1 MPPAIKP
8 TTVQPIAR
16 APAAAPIPT
25 AKVVVPAAGFAGGG
39 PDARDATIGVD
50 VAHADARAEF
60 AGRPM
65 WSALAECSA
74 RMDLIQVKT
83 GDSAKLQADSYARR
97 AAYVLWG
104 NRSSDVS
111 GNGRGPME
119 PLVQQERA
127 RLAARVAATWDEHR
141 QRTGVI
147 PNAHWGQVCWGLDK
161 YAEAYAGRIHA
172 AKKQQADREYAE
184 AMKRFNESSSS
195 SSAGSS
201 SSYGGTSSGGGNSSL
216 DAARAASRAEHER
229 NMQTFKRDTD
239 RIRQEIK
246 AIDRKYR

>member
-1 MPPAIKP
+1 
-8 TTVQPIAR
+8 
-16 APAAAPIPT
+16 
-25 AKVVVPAAGFAGGG
+25 VPAAGFAGGSA
-39 PDARDATIGVD
+39 DARDATVGSDIS
-50 VAHADARAEF
+50 HADARAEF
-60 AGRPM
+60 AGRPI

-104 NRSSDVS
+104 NRSSDLS
-111 GNGRGPME
+111 GSGLGSMAGP
-119 PLVQQERA
+119 VQQERA
-127 RLAARVAATWDEHR
+127 RLGARVTATWDEYR
-141 QRTGVI
+141 QRSGVI

-184 AMKRFNESSSS
+184 AMRRFNASSSS
-195 SSAGSS
+195 GSS
-201 SSYGGTSSGGGNSSL
+201 QVNSSSVGTSSGGGNSSL

-229 NMQTFKRDTD
+229 NMQQYKRDTD